1 MKKILLLSLLAISI
15 LPVFAQ
21 TSIGVIGG
29 YNLAWRYPKNP
40 QQAGT
45 QDYSLKPRWRAG
57 LITDHHLWK
66 KLYLQPQL
74 LLNTKGFHEKAS
86 SIGAPGTFDYATE
99 RDLRVLYLEIQAN
112 FLLKERLGNGKLFL
126 GAGPY
131 LARGITGRS
140 KAKGFSSLGGQRT
153 DYDMQVP
160 VKFSNEVVY
169 NTPNVYEKH
178 YDAGLNFLAGY
189 ELKNG
194 LFFNAVYSLGLTNLY
209 YDDNYKSKNTYVG
222 LSVGYFFKRF
232 N

>member
-1 MKKILLLSLLAISI
+1 MKKLILLSLLAISM

-29 YNLAWRYPKNP
+29 YNLAWRYPIGP
-40 QQAGT
+40 QQDANH
-45 QDYSLKPRWRAG
+45 DYSLKPRWRAG
-57 LITDHHLWK
+57 LVTDHHLWK

-74 LLNTKGFHEKAS
+74 LLNTKGLHEKIS
-86 SIGAPGTFDYATE
+86 SIGAPDRFDYSTE

-112 FLLKERLGNGKLFL
+112 FLLKERLGHGKVFL

-160 VKFSNEVVY
+160 VKFSNNVVY

-178 YDAGLNFLAGY
+178 YDAGINFLAGY

-194 LFFNAVYSLGLTNLY
+194 LFFNAVYSRGLKNLY
-209 YDDNYKSKNTYVG
+209 YDDSYKSKNTYVG

-232 N
+232 D